1 MTSHWQVAVSL
12 HPPDMQEY
20 VGEMISSLKINSFVD
35 KRQEHMPE
43 KKTVKHKRSTMM
55 QSVKVLIKLML
66 VRCGLDRRDMA
77 QIKKRN

>member
-43 KKTVKHKRSTMM
+43 KKTVKHKCSNDAKREST
-55 QSVKVLIKLML
+55 
-66 VRCGLDRRDMA
+66 D
-77 QIKKRN
+77 QIDVG